1 MALKSF
7 MKCDILNVSFML
19 WFATT
24 FIRPKNKGYG
34 QERLETS
41 PAIKF
46 GKNDKTKRKLILT
59 L

>member
-1 MALKSF
+1 

-41 PAIKF
+41 PAIKC
-46 GKNDKTKRKLILT
+46 GKNGKTKRKLILT